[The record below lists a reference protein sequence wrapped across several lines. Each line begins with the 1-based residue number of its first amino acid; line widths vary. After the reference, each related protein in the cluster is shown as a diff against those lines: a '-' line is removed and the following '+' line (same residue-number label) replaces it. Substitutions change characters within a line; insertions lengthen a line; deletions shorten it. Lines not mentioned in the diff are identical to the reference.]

1 MSFFKRSFIRS
12 LIGCCLIYTAPV
24 FSEVALSNN
33 DNVIPEALKA
43 WVPWVLKNHT
53 DHGCPHIASTPRS
66 KSDSKPCAWPGQ
78 LTVELSN
85 NTARFNQSW
94 QLFGKDWV
102 VLPSAN
108 GHWPTQVVVNNKPA
122 TVVEKNGQPALQLAQ
137 GNYQVSGEFNWHKAP
152 QYLSVAPET
161 ALVRL
166 LRKDQT
172 IPTQLDEQGRLWL
185 RDQQTNRKNNQE
197 SDQLKVEVFRMLQDD
212 IPVQLETELRLAVA
226 GKPREIVLGQLLPDG
241 SEIIQFSSSLPA
253 RIEDDGRLRIQA
265 RAGQWVIHLTSRYL
279 NPAPQLKMKKMDAR
293 WPDQEIWSFRAN
305 PGLRGVNVSGAPAI
319 DPSQINIPARFA
331 NLPTYLLSSEQTLVL
346 TEQYRGDASPAANR
360 LNLDRELWL
369 DFDGQGATT
378 KDLINGTFTHG
389 WRLSSSPE
397 LQLGRIVANGR
408 PQLVT
413 RMPGEPGAGIE
424 IRHPQVEIEAISR
437 IEGFSSVS
445 ASILATGWQH
455 NFDSVNTRMHLPPGW
470 QLWHVVGPDRIQNSW
485 FSHWDL
491 WSLFICLLIVG
502 ALFRVLNWR
511 WAAVGAMTLA
521 LTYHQ
526 SGAPLVGWVILVT
539 LLPLLK
545 VVPEGK
551 LKQLLNWG
559 AHLTFTATVLVVIGF
574 AVTQIRIG
582 IYPQLERHQA
592 INTGIYRSS
601 VTTDSVKQNAATME
615 LAEQSDHMLSKG
627 SRLEYSKR
635 RSLPE
640 PQTKQRYQPADNVQT
655 GPGQPSWQWQQMRL
669 GWTGPVKIDAPLTL
683 YLSPPWLTRS
693 LKFVQIALVC
703 LLLYGLGGRL
713 LKEHWIFASR
723 SSKKEG
729 GSEPTDQNNGS
740 GGGVLTT
747 VLFFCLVSLGQFA
760 SPDLQASPFPP
771 PALLKELET
780 RLTKAPT
787 CVPHCASIQS
797 SHISINKQDMILRQ
811 RISAATSLAFPL
823 PFDNSWRP
831 VSVLIDGLASPLA
844 RNNAKHWINV
854 TAGNHEIIMTA
865 ALNGDNISIPFA
877 LTPHNTSVKAPGWNI
892 SGLRNGQVTGGT
904 LQLDKKVKQVKQDS
918 LQPTAIKPFVRI
930 QRQLNADLDWKLIT
944 TVTRIAP
951 INGTINLRIPLLPG
965 ESVVTQNTVVEQ
977 QHVLVN
983 LANNQ
988 RQIRWH
994 SVIKPEELRVLQA
1007 SNSIHGVEH
1016 WQIMASTR
1024 WHITGEGIAP
1034 VKTNRSNGPAIQ
1046 LWRPWPGESLTLK
1059 AVRPDPVAGPTT
1071 TIESVELDHR
1081 PGANNAAL
1089 KLSMK
1094 MRTSLGGD
1102 YRIPQP
1108 AGAELQSVV
1117 IDGREQTSPT
1127 QNEYV
1132 VIPLR
1137 PGLQK
1142 IVVNW
1147 QLSSGIDQTTMTPGF
1162 KLPTPANNIDIKL
1175 TLPHDRWP
1183 IFINGP
1189 NIGPAMLYWGVLAVI
1204 LAIAVGLG
1212 LLIKRQALSIPL
1224 NTLQWLLLALGMS
1237 TVNMAGSIPVVLWF
1251 FAMEA
1256 RRHKPVPASSRWFN
1270 ISQIGLIG
1278 LSAIA
1283 LVSLFS
1289 TIPQSLLSA
1298 PDMQVTGNGSSNYFY
1313 QWYQDHSSDQLPQAW
1328 VFSVPLYVF
1337 RIAMLLWSIWIVF
1350 ALLNWI
1356 KWGWQSISAGQ
1367 LWDHTA
1373 SVRTKKSKRKMKDK
1387 NEAAEEGAKENAEPV
1402 SEDKWLE

>member
-1 MSFFKRSFIRS
+1 MSFSKGSFIRA
-12 LIGCCLIYTAPV
+12 LIGCCLVYAAPA
-24 FSEVALSNN
+24 FSGAALSN
-33 DNVIPEALKA
+33 DDKAIPESLKA
-43 WVPWVLKNHT
+43 WIPWVLKNHT
-53 DHGCPHIASTPRS
+53 DHDCPHIASTPRL
-66 KSDSKPCAWPGQ
+66 KSDSKPCSWPGQ

-85 NTARFNQSW
+85 KTARFNQSW
-94 QLFGKDWV
+94 QLFGNDWV
-102 VLPSAN
+102 VLPNAK
-108 GHWPTQVVVNNKPA
+108 GHWPTQVMVNNKPA
-122 TVVEKNGQPALQLAQ
+122 TVVEKNGQPALQLGQ
-137 GNYQVSGEFNWHKAP
+137 GNYQISGEFNWHKTP
-152 QYLSVAPET
+152 QYLSIAPET
-161 ALVRL
+161 ALVGL
-166 LRKDQT
+166 LRKGQA

-185 RDQQTNRKNNQE
+185 RNQQASRKNNRGN
-197 SDQLKVEVFRMLQDD
+197 DQLKVEVFRMLQDD
-212 IPVQLETELRLAVA
+212 IPMQLVTELRLAVA

-241 SEIIQFSSSLPA
+241 SEILQFSSSLPA
-253 RIEDDGRLRIQA
+253 RIEEDGRLRIQA

-279 NPAPQLKMKKMDAR
+279 APTLQFKTKKVDAL
-293 WPDQEIWSFRAN
+293 WPDQEIWSFRPN
-305 PGLRGVNVSGAPAI
+305 PGLRGVKVSGAPAI
-319 DPSQINIPARFA
+319 DPSQINIPAKFA
-331 NLPTYLLSSEQTLVL
+331 NLPTYLLSTEQTLTL

-360 LNLDRELWL
+360 LSLDRELWL

-389 WRLSSSPE
+389 WRLGSSPE
-397 LQLGRIVANGR
+397 LQLGRIVANGT

-413 RMPGEPGAGIE
+413 RMPDEPGAGIE

-437 IEGFSSVS
+437 IEGLSSVS
-445 ASILATGWQH
+445 ASISASGWQH
-455 NFDSVNTRMHLPPGW
+455 DFDKVSTRVHLPPGW
-470 QLWHVVGPDRIQNSW
+470 QLWHAVGPDRIQSSW
-485 FSHWDL
+485 FSRWDL
-491 WSLFICLLIVG
+491 WGLFICLLIVG

-526 SGAPLVGWVILVT
+526 SGAPLVGWVILVAA
-539 LLPLLK
+539 LPLLK

-559 AHLTFTATVLVVIGF
+559 AHLTFTATVVVVIGF

-592 INTGIYRSS
+592 INTGIYRSG
-601 VTTDSVKQNAATME
+601 VTSSVKQKANRME
-615 LAEQSDHMLSKG
+615 LAAESDHMLRK
-627 SRLEYSKR
+627 RAKFDYSKPQ
-635 RSLPE
+635 SLPE

-655 GPGQPSWQWQQMRL
+655 GPGQPSWKWQQVRL

-693 LKFVQIALVC
+693 LKFIQIALVC

-723 SSKKEG
+723 PSRKDE
-729 GSEPTDQNNGS
+729 GSEPTDQNNGP
-740 GGGVLTT
+740 GGGVLAT
-747 VLFFCLVSLGQFA
+747 VLLSCLVCLGQFA

-787 CVPHCASIQS
+787 CAPHCAGIQS
-797 SHISINKQDMILRQ
+797 SHISINKQRMILRQ
-811 RISAATSLAFPL
+811 RVSAAASLAFPL
-823 PFDNSWRP
+823 PFDKSWRP
-831 VSVLIDGLASPLA
+831 VSVLIDGLASPLVK
-844 RNNAKHWINV
+844 NSGKHWVNV
-854 TAGNHEIIMTA
+854 PAGNHEIIMTA
-865 ALNGDNISIPFA
+865 ALNGDNIYIPFA
-877 LTPHNTSVKAPGWNI
+877 LTAHNTSVKAPGWNI

-904 LQLDKKVKQVKQDS
+904 LQLDKKVKQIKQDS
-918 LQPTAIKPFVRI
+918 LQPTPIKPFVRI
-930 QRQLNADLDWKLIT
+930 QRQLNADLDWKLVT

-951 INGTINLRIPLLPG
+951 AHGAINLRIPLLAG
-965 ESVVTQNTVVEQ
+965 ESVVTQNRVVEQ
-977 QHVLVN
+977 QHVLVS

-1007 SNSIHGVEH
+1007 SNSSNWIEH
-1016 WQIMASTR
+1016 WQIMASPR
-1024 WHITGEGIAP
+1024 WHISGEGIP
-1034 VKTNRSNGPAIQ
+1034 SVKTGQSNGPAIQ
-1046 LWRPWPGESLTLK
+1046 LWRPWPGESLALK

-1089 KLSMK
+1089 KLIMK

-1108 AGAELQSVV
+1108 VGAELQSVV
-1117 IDGREQTSPT
+1117 VDGREQTSPI
-1127 QNEYV
+1127 QDEYV

-1183 IFINGP
+1183 IFVNGP

-1204 LAIAVGLG
+1204 LVIAVGLG
-1212 LLIKRQALSIPL
+1212 LLVKRQALSIPV

-1283 LVSLFS
+1283 LMSLFS

-1328 VFSVPLYVF
+1328 VFSLPLYVF

-1367 LWDHTA
+1367 LWDHTT
-1373 SVRTKKSKRKMKDK
+1373 SIQMKNFRRKKEDKD
-1387 NEAAEEGAKENAEPV
+1387 EGTEKEVESV